1 MSTFGNVFLDILNI
15 IGVST
20 SIGIPGSNLLNFY
33 QLLNNH
39 KGINNY
45 LVRHELNA
53 GFIANGSAR
62 SSIICKERNL
72 AIAYAI
78 QGPGLANMINSIC
91 DATYERVPAIYI
103 THDEINDVNI
113 NRNIQLISSKKM
125 IQNVAKS
132 ILEISENDIKNGSI
146 YKKIFDALTL
156 GFSYPQGAIVFIFKE
171 NTILKKTSSVELNIF
186 KSLFKHNYGFE
197 LLNEKQGIEPITM
210 VFSSEWKK
218 IRSNFVK
225 KNKQKI
231 INFTKLAKYMEA
243 ASNPIVLIGM
253 GAISYITQLLDF
265 CRKINIPFILTLPL
279 SGFASVDD
287 PFFAFRMGHT
297 ATYCG
302 NMSATNADLI
312 IAIGTSF
319 SVYTVV
325 NYDKPFTKKQKVISI
340 NTHPELYNTPFV
352 DKYIISDGK
361 KIIDKLSPIVKKL
374 NTKSWID
381 KIAKFKEK
389 TLIDH
394 KKHFCSSS
402 GEFLMHGDI
411 FEIIQ
416 VHIDK
421 VAKTKDI
428 YIVADT
434 GSAQPFT
441 ASSIN
446 FKTPKYHFIT
456 CGKYA
461 DMGCGL
467 GTIIGF
473 ALSKKND
480 IFILIAGDGATFQFM
495 NDLITIKE
503 MNINNIIIIVLENC
517 GLALINEESLEFTHR
532 TIKYDNG
539 YKYYPNWQNVIDGH
553 LLKTKVVKDKKK
565 FNSAFE
571 TMINSKESGI
581 IVVFVK
587 SDIYYGPIV
596 KINSHISNMEYVDK
610 IDHSAIDK
618 IRFKEV

>member
-1 MSTFGNVFLDILNI
+1 MTTFGNAFLDILNI

-33 QLLNNH
+33 QLLNDH
-39 KGINNY
+39 RGINNY

-62 SSIICKERNL
+62 SAMVGNERNL

-78 QGPGLANMINSIC
+78 QGPGLANMVNSIC
-91 DATYERVPAIYI
+91 DATYERVPSIYI
-103 THDEINDVNI
+103 THDEINDMNM
-113 NRNIQLISSKKM
+113 NRNIQLISSKRI

-146 YKKIFDALTL
+146 YKKIFDTLTL

-171 NTILKKTSSVELNIF
+171 NTILKKIDKINLNMF
-186 KSLFKHNYGFE
+186 KKLFKNNYGFE
-197 LLNEKQGIEPITM
+197 LLQEKQGIDPITM
-210 VFSSEWKK
+210 IFSSDWKRTK
-218 IRSNFVK
+218 SAFIK

-231 INFTKLAKYMEA
+231 INFTKLVKYMEA
-243 ASNPIVLIGM
+243 AASPIVLIGM
-253 GAISYITQLLDF
+253 GAISYISELLDF

-319 SVYTVV
+319 SVYTVAS
-325 NYDKPFTKKQKVISI
+325 YDKPFTKKQKVISI

-352 DKYIISDGK
+352 DKYIISDGIK
-361 KIIDKLSPIVKKL
+361 FIGIKVKKL
-374 NTKSWID
+374 NTKLWID
-381 KIAKFKEK
+381 KIMRFKEK
-389 TLIDH
+389 TLIDN
-394 KKHFCSSS
+394 KKHFCSGS
-402 GEFLMHGDI
+402 GELLMHGDI

-416 VHIDK
+416 IHIDK
-421 VAKTKDI
+421 IAKTKNI

-441 ASSIN
+441 ASFIN

-473 ALSKKND
+473 ALNKKND

-517 GLALINEESLEFTHR
+517 GLALINEESLEFTNR
-532 TIKYDNG
+532 AIKYDNG
-539 YKYYPNWQNVIDGH
+539 YKFYPNWQNVIDGH
-553 LLKTKVVKDKKK
+553 LLKTSVVKDKKK
-565 FNSAFE
+565 FNTAFGN
-571 TMINSKESGI
+571 ILNSKESGI
-581 IVVFVK
+581 IIVFVR

-596 KINSHISNMEYVDK
+596 KINTHISNMEYIDKK
-610 IDHSAIDK
+610 IDHKAIDK
-618 IRFKEV
+618 IRFK

>member
-1 MSTFGNVFLDILNI
+1 MSTFGNVFLDILHV

-33 QLLNNH
+33 QLLNNY
-39 KGINNY
+39 KGIDNY

-62 SSIICKERNL
+62 SSMISKERNL

-78 QGPGLANMINSIC
+78 QGPGLANMVNSIC
-91 DATYERVPAIYI
+91 DATYERVPSIYI
-103 THDEINDVNI
+103 THDEISDVNM
-113 NRNIQLISSKKM
+113 NRNIQLISSKKI
-125 IQNVAKS
+125 IQNIAKS
-132 ILEISENDIKNGSI
+132 ILEITESDIKNGSI

-171 NTILKKTSSVELNIF
+171 NTILKKTDKINLNMF
-186 KSLFKHNYGFE
+186 KSLFKHTYGFE
-197 LLNEKQGIEPITM
+197 LLQEKQGIDPITM
-210 VFSSEWKK
+210 IFSSEWKK
-218 IRSNFVK
+218 TKYNFIK
-225 KNKQKI
+225 KNKEKI
-231 INFTKLAKYMEA
+231 INFTKLAKYMEV
-243 ASNPIVLIGM
+243 ASNPVVLIGM
-253 GAISYITQLLDF
+253 GAISYIHELLNF

-302 NMSATNADLI
+302 NMTATNADLI

-319 SVYTVV
+319 SVYTVAS
-325 NYDKPFTKKQKVISI
+325 YDKPFTKKQKVISI

-352 DKYIISDGK
+352 NKYIISDGENFIGIK
-361 KIIDKLSPIVKKL
+361 VKKL

-381 KIAKFKEK
+381 KISKFKQK
-389 TLIDH
+389 TLIDN
-394 KKHFCSSS
+394 KKHFCSDN
-402 GEFLMHGDI
+402 GELLMHGDI

-416 VHIDK
+416 IHIDK
-421 VAKTKDI
+421 IAKTKNI

-441 ASSIN
+441 ASFIN

-473 ALSKKND
+473 ALNKTND

-532 TIKYDNG
+532 AIKYDNG
-539 YKYYPNWQNVIDGH
+539 YKFYPNWQNIIDGH

-565 FNSAFE
+565 FNTAFE
-571 TMINSKESGI
+571 NILNSKESGI
-581 IVVFVK
+581 IIVFVR

-596 KINSHISNMEYVDK
+596 KINTHISNMEYIDKK
-610 IDHSAIDK
+610 IDHKAIDK
-618 IRFKEV
+618 IRFKEN